1 MIYTSPTLKT
11 GAKGDGEMFGRMMDF
26 LSRDMAMDLGTAN
39 TLIYVKGKGVVLDE
53 PSMVAVEKESG
64 RVVAIGREAKSLAG
78 RHTRAMIVTRPMRD
92 GVISDFE
99 MASFMV
105 RSFLGKVFRRFPLSK
120 PKLVVAVP
128 IGITS
133 VEKRA
138 VIEAADMAGAGK
150 VFLIEEP
157 MAAAIGAGIPID
169 QPAGQ
174 MVVDIG
180 GGTTEVAIISKFA
193 VACSES
199 LRVAGDE
206 ANEAICHFIRQQHG
220 IAISEM
226 MAEVIKMKI
235 GSAVPLKKTLELK
248 LRGKDLVR
256 GIPKILT
263 LTDADIRLA
272 IREPTQAIIEAIRRV
287 LEKASPDLASDVAE
301 NGIWLAGGGS
311 LLKGLLALVHQIVGV
326 DVLRSEDPLRAVIR
340 GAGSVTEHFD
350 YYRNVFLN

>member
-1 MIYTSPTLKT
+1 
-11 GAKGDGEMFGRMMDF
+11 MFGRMMDF
-26 LSRDMAMDLGTAN
+26 LSKDMAMDLGTAN

-53 PSMVAVEKESG
+53 PSMVAMAKDSG
-64 RVVAIGREAKSLAG
+64 EVIATGREAKNLAG
-78 RHTRAMIVTRPMRD
+78 RHTRGTTITRPMRD
-92 GVISDFE
+92 GVIYDFE
-99 MASFMV
+99 TASLMV

-128 IGITS
+128 VGITS

-157 MAAAIGAGIPID
+157 MAAAIGAGLPVD

-193 VACSES
+193 VSCSES

-206 ANEAICHFIRQQHG
+206 ANDAICNFIRQKHSM
-220 IAISEM
+220 AISEM

-235 GSAVPLKKTLELK
+235 GSAVPLKKTLEIK
-248 LRGKDLVR
+248 LRGKDLAT
-256 GIPKILT
+256 GMPKVIT
-263 LTDADIRLA
+263 ITDADIRMA
-272 IREPTQAIIEAIRRV
+272 MREPTMAIIEAVRRV

-301 NGIWLAGGGS
+301 NGIWLAGGGA
-311 LLKGLLALVHQIVGV
+311 LLKGLRALIHQAVGL
-326 DVLRSEDPLRAVIR
+326 DVIQTEDPLRAVIR

-350 YYRNVFLN
+350 HYRDVFLN

>member
-1 MIYTSPTLKT
+1 ML
-11 GAKGDGEMFGRMMDF
+11 GRMMDF
-26 LSRDMAMDLGTAN
+26 LSKDMAMDLGTAN

-53 PSMVAVEKESG
+53 PSMVAIEKETG
-64 RVVAIGREAKSLAG
+64 EVIAIGREAKNLAG
-78 RHTRAMIVTRPMRD
+78 RRTKATTVTRPMRD
-92 GVISDFE
+92 GVIYDFE
-99 MASFMV
+99 TASFMV
-105 RSFLGKVFRRFPLSK
+105 SWFLGKVFRRFPLSR

-128 IGITS
+128 VGITS

-138 VIEAADMAGAGK
+138 VIEAAELAGAGK

-157 MAAAIGAGIPID
+157 MAAAIGAGLPVD
-169 QPAGQ
+169 QPPGQ

-180 GGTTEVAIISKFA
+180 GGTTEVAIISQFA
-193 VACSES
+193 VSCSES

-206 ANEAICHFIRQQHG
+206 ANEAICQYIRHKHS

-235 GSAVPLKKTLELK
+235 GSAVPLKKTLEIK
-248 LRGKDLVR
+248 LRGKDLAS
-256 GIPKILT
+256 GMPKIIT
-263 LTDADIRLA
+263 VTDADVRFA
-272 IREPTQAIIEAIRRV
+272 MREPIRAIIEAIRRV

-311 LLKGLLALVHQIVGV
+311 LLKGLRALIHQAVGLEV
-326 DVLRSEDPLRAVIR
+326 VKSEDPLRAVIR

-350 YYRNVFLN
+350 YYRDVFVN

>member
-1 MIYTSPTLKT
+1 
-11 GAKGDGEMFGRMMDF
+11 MFGRMMDF
-26 LSRDMAMDLGTAN
+26 LSKDMAMDLGSAN

-64 RVVAIGREAKSLAG
+64 RVIAIGREAKNLSG
-78 RHTRAMIVTRPMRD
+78 RHTRGTIVTRPMRD
-92 GVISDFE
+92 GVIHDFE
-99 MASFMV
+99 TASFMV
-105 RSFLGKVFRRFPLSK
+105 RSFLSKVFRRLPLSR

-128 IGITS
+128 VGITS

-150 VFLIEEP
+150 VFLIDEP
-157 MAAAIGAGIPID
+157 MAAAIGAGLPVD

-180 GGTTEVAIISKFA
+180 GGTTEVAIISQFA
-193 VACSES
+193 VSCSES

-206 ANEAICHFIRQQHG
+206 ANEAICQFVRQQHG

-235 GSAVPLKKTLELK
+235 GSAVPLKRTLEIK
-248 LRGKDLVR
+248 LRGKDLAS
-256 GIPKILT
+256 GMPKIIT
-263 LTDADIRLA
+263 ITDADVRLA
-272 IREPTQAIIEAIRRV
+272 MKEPTQAIIEAVRRV
-287 LEKASPDLASDVAE
+287 LEKASPDLASDIAE

-311 LLKGLLALVHQIVGV
+311 LLKGLRALIHQAVGL
-326 DVLRSEDPLRAVIR
+326 DVEKSEDPLRAVIR

-350 YYRNVFLN
+350 YYRDVFLN

>member
-1 MIYTSPTLKT
+1 
-11 GAKGDGEMFGRMMDF
+11 MFGRMMDF
-26 LSRDMAMDLGTAN
+26 LSKDMAMDLGTAN

-64 RVVAIGREAKSLAG
+64 RVIAIGREAKNLSG
-78 RHTRAMIVTRPMRD
+78 RHTRGTIVTRPMRD
-92 GVISDFE
+92 GVIHDFE
-99 MASFMV
+99 TASFMV
-105 RSFLGKVFRRFPLSK
+105 RSFLSKVFRRLPLSR

-128 IGITS
+128 VGITS

-150 VFLIEEP
+150 VFLIDEP
-157 MAAAIGAGIPID
+157 MAAAIGAGLPVD

-180 GGTTEVAIISKFA
+180 GGTTEVAIISQFA
-193 VACSES
+193 VSCSES

-206 ANEAICHFIRQQHG
+206 ANEAICQFVRQQHS

-235 GSAVPLKKTLELK
+235 GSAVPLKRTLEIK
-248 LRGKDLVR
+248 LRGKDLAS
-256 GIPKILT
+256 GMPKIIT
-263 LTDADIRLA
+263 ITDADVRLA
-272 IREPTQAIIEAIRRV
+272 MKEPTQAIIEAVRRV
-287 LEKASPDLASDVAE
+287 LEKASPDLASDIAE

-311 LLKGLLALVHQIVGV
+311 LLKGLRALIHQAVGL
-326 DVLRSEDPLRAVIR
+326 DVEKSEDPLRAVIR

-350 YYRNVFLN
+350 YYRDVFLN

>member
-1 MIYTSPTLKT
+1 
-11 GAKGDGEMFGRMMDF
+11 MDF
-26 LSRDMAMDLGTAN
+26 LSKDMAMDLGTAN

-64 RVVAIGREAKSLAG
+64 RVIAIGREAKNLSG
-78 RHTRAMIVTRPMRD
+78 RHTRGTIVTRPMRD
-92 GVISDFE
+92 GVIHDFE
-99 MASFMV
+99 TASFMV
-105 RSFLGKVFRRFPLSK
+105 RSFLSKVFRRLPLSR

-128 IGITS
+128 VGITS

-150 VFLIEEP
+150 VFLIDEP
-157 MAAAIGAGIPID
+157 MAAAIGAGLPVD

-180 GGTTEVAIISKFA
+180 GGTTEVAIISQFA
-193 VACSES
+193 VSCSES

-206 ANEAICHFIRQQHG
+206 ANEAICQFVRQQHS

-235 GSAVPLKKTLELK
+235 GSAVPLKRTLEIK
-248 LRGKDLVR
+248 LRGKDLAS
-256 GIPKILT
+256 GMPKIIT
-263 LTDADIRLA
+263 ITDADVRLA
-272 IREPTQAIIEAIRRV
+272 MKEPTQAIIEAVRRV
-287 LEKASPDLASDVAE
+287 LEKASPDLASDIAE

-311 LLKGLLALVHQIVGV
+311 LLKGLRALIHQAVGL
-326 DVLRSEDPLRAVIR
+326 DVEKSEDPLRAVIR

-350 YYRNVFLN
+350 YYRDVFLN

>member
-1 MIYTSPTLKT
+1 
-11 GAKGDGEMFGRMMDF
+11 MFGRMMDF
-26 LSRDMAMDLGTAN
+26 LAKDMAMDLGTAN

-53 PSMVAVEKESG
+53 PSMVAVAKDSG
-64 RVVAIGREAKSLAG
+64 DVIAIGREAKNLAG
-78 RHTRAMIVTRPMRD
+78 RHTRGTTITRPMRD
-92 GVISDFE
+92 GVIYDFE

-105 RSFLGKVFRRFPLSK
+105 RSFLGKVFRRFPLSR

-128 IGITS
+128 VGITS

-157 MAAAIGAGIPID
+157 MAAAIGAGLPID
-169 QPAGQ
+169 QPSGQ

-193 VACSES
+193 VSCSES

-206 ANEAICHFIRQQHG
+206 ANTAICSFIRQKHSV
-220 IAISEM
+220 AISEM

-235 GSAVPLKKTLELK
+235 GSAVPLKKTLEIK
-248 LRGKDLVR
+248 LRGKDLAS
-256 GIPKILT
+256 GMPKVIT
-263 LTDADIRLA
+263 ITDADIRTA
-272 IREPTQAIIEAIRRV
+272 MREPTMAIIEAVRRV

-301 NGIWLAGGGS
+301 NGIWLAGGGA
-311 LLKGLLALVHQIVGV
+311 LLKGLRALIHQAVGL
-326 DVLRSEDPLRAVIR
+326 DVIQTEDPLRSVIL
-340 GAGSVTEHFD
+340 GAGAVTEHFD
-350 YYRNVFLN
+350 HYRDVFLN

>member
-1 MIYTSPTLKT
+1 
-11 GAKGDGEMFGRMMDF
+11 MDF
-26 LSRDMAMDLGTAN
+26 LSKDMAMDLGTAN

-64 RVVAIGREAKSLAG
+64 KVIAIGREAKNLSG
-78 RHTRAMIVTRPMRD
+78 RHTRGTIVTRPMKD
-92 GVISDFE
+92 GVIHDFE
-99 MASFMV
+99 TASFMV
-105 RSFLGKVFRRFPLSK
+105 SSFLSKVFRRLPLSR

-128 IGITS
+128 VGITS

-150 VFLIEEP
+150 VFLIDEP
-157 MAAAIGAGIPID
+157 MAAAIGAGLPID

-180 GGTTEVAIISKFA
+180 GGTTEVAVISQFA
-193 VACSES
+193 VSCSES

-206 ANEAICHFIRQQHG
+206 ANEAICQFIRQQHSM
-220 IAISEM
+220 AISEM

-235 GSAVPLKKTLELK
+235 GSAVPLKRTLEIK
-248 LRGKDLVR
+248 LRGKDLAS
-256 GIPKILT
+256 GMPKIIT
-263 LTDADIRLA
+263 ITDADVRLA
-272 IREPTQAIIEAIRRV
+272 MKEPTQAIIEAVRRV
-287 LEKASPDLASDVAE
+287 LEKASPDLASDIAE

-311 LLKGLLALVHQIVGV
+311 LLKGLRALIHQAVGL
-326 DVLRSEDPLRAVIR
+326 DVEKSEDPLRAVIR

-350 YYRNVFLN
+350 YYRDVFLN

>member
-1 MIYTSPTLKT
+1 
-11 GAKGDGEMFGRMMDF
+11 MFGRMMDF
-26 LSRDMAMDLGTAN
+26 LSKDMAMDLGTAN

-64 RVVAIGREAKSLAG
+64 RVIAIGREAKNLSG
-78 RHTRAMIVTRPMRD
+78 RHTRGTIVTRPMRD
-92 GVISDFE
+92 GVIHDFE
-99 MASFMV
+99 TASFMV
-105 RSFLGKVFRRFPLSK
+105 RSFLSKVFRRLPLSR

-128 IGITS
+128 VGITS

-150 VFLIEEP
+150 VFLIDEP
-157 MAAAIGAGIPID
+157 MAAAIGAGLPVD

-180 GGTTEVAIISKFA
+180 GGTTEVAIITQFA
-193 VACSES
+193 VSCSES
-199 LRVAGDE
+199 LWVAGVE
-206 ANEAICHFIRQQHG
+206 ANEAICQFVRQQHS

-235 GSAVPLKKTLELK
+235 GSAVPLIRTLEIK
-248 LRGKDLVR
+248 LRGKDLAS
-256 GIPKILT
+256 GMPKIISI
-263 LTDADIRLA
+263 TDADIRLA
-272 IREPTQAIIEAIRRV
+272 MKEPTQAIIEAVRRV
-287 LEKASPDLASDVAE
+287 LEKASPDLASDIAE

-311 LLKGLLALVHQIVGV
+311 LLKGLRALIHQAVGL
-326 DVLRSEDPLRAVIR
+326 DVEKSEDPLRAVIR

-350 YYRNVFLN
+350 YYRDVFLN